1 MVLVGG
7 VQKVINKVSSDEGP
21 SINWVIRRLLLEVLL
36 MHIGMSGRRYLS
48 SLKLH
53 CVDKLPTSIVP
64 SVNPFRYT
72 SLIKMWDLLYPRPLL
87 IISTAVKHA
96 PTS

>member
-1 MVLVGG
+1 MLVGG

-21 SINWVIRRLLLEVLL
+21 SINWVIRNLLEVLL
-36 MHIGMSGRRYLS
+36 MHIGMSGWRYLS

-53 CVDKLPTSIVP
+53 CVDKLSTSIVP
-64 SVNPFRYT
+64 SVNPFCYT
-72 SLIKMWDLLYPRPLL
+72 SLIKVWDLLYPRPLL